1 MTSSLAVFIPSLD
14 GGGAERVMLNL
25 ADGFAAQGV
34 NVSLVLVKAEGPYLS
49 QVSSKVE
56 LVTLGSRQKLLL
68 SFPDLINYLR
78 REQPVAMLCGQEDAN
93 IVALW
98 AKQLMKVSTQ
108 MVAIV
113 HNHLSR
119 DAQTSTLLKRQLTP
133 HLVRWFYPWADKIVA
148 VSQGVAEDLVDIGLP
163 KDKIKAIYNPV
174 VTPELHVR
182 AREKISHP
190 WFAPDQPPVI
200 MGAGRLE
207 NQKDFSTLIR
217 AVAKLQQQRPVR
229 LMILGEGTKRPELEA
244 LIGELGLTDSVAMPG
259 FVSNPYAYMARA
271 SVFVLSSIWEG
282 FGNVLVEAIAV
293 GTPVVSTDCKSGPA
307 EILENGKY
315 GKLVAV
321 GDVTGMAEAI
331 AQTLDYPP
339 APTELQRRAERFS
352 TAKVLAEYRQ
362 ILQITE

>member
-1 MTSSLAVFIPSLD
+1 MTFSLAIFIPSLD

-25 ADGFAAQGV
+25 ADGFATQGAK
-34 NVSLVLVKAEGPYLS
+34 VSLVLVKAEGPYLS
-49 QVSSKVE
+49 QVSSQIK
-56 LVTLGSRQKLLL
+56 LVTLGNQQKLLL
-68 SFPDLINYLR
+68 SFPSLINYLR
-78 REQPVAMLCGQEDAN
+78 REQPVAVLCGQEDAN

-98 AKQLMKVSTQ
+98 ARQLIQVSTQ
-108 MVAIV
+108 MVVIV

-174 VTPELHVR
+174 VTPELHQK
-182 AREKISHP
+182 AAAPLSHS
-190 WFAPDQPPVI
+190 WFAPNQPPVI

-207 NQKDFSTLIR
+207 HQKDFPTLIR

-229 LMILGEGTKRPELEA
+229 LMILGEGKKRSELEA
-244 LIGELGLTDSVAMPG
+244 LVRELGLTDSVALPG
-259 FVSNPYAYMARA
+259 FISNPYAYMARA
-271 SVFVLSSIWEG
+271 AVFVLSSIWEG

-293 GTPVVSTDCKSGPA
+293 GTPVVATDCKSGPA
-307 EILENGKY
+307 EILANGKY

-321 GDVTGMAEAI
+321 GDVAGMAEAI
-331 AQTLDYPP
+331 AQTLDCPP
-339 APTELQRRAERFS
+339 IPTELQRRADEFS
-352 TAKVLAEYRQ
+352 TTKVLAEYRQ
-362 ILQITE
+362 ILQIT